1 MYKSNFTGKEVEAV
15 LMKTRYVPAFKKT
28 DAGKILA
35 VNDSGTALTWKS
47 FNGGV
52 LKLNAEMKADFTILH
67 ITREEFI
74 EAFETVPIIVYG
86 ILELGESEI
95 TVAQLVAGYS
105 INNGNINLHLVD
117 NVTFNLG
124 RTFYYDDENKYF
136 YSY

>member
-1 MYKSNFTGKEVEAV
+1 MNLNFCFNS
-15 LMKTRYVPAFKKT
+15 MKINFPAFKKI

-35 VNDSGTALTWKS
+35 VNDSGTALTWKT

-52 LKLNAEMKADFTILH
+52 LKLTAEMTGDGAILH

-105 INNGNINLHLVD
+105 INNGNITLQLVD
-117 NVTFNLG
+117 NGTFNLG
-124 RTFYYDDENKYF
+124 QTFYYDNENKYF
-136 YSY
+136 YKQM